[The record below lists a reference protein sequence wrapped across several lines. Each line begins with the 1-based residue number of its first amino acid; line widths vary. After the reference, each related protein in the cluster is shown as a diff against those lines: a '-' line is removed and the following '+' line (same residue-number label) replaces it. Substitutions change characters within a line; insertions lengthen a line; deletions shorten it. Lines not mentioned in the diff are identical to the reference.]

1 MKDHVITLP
10 KFIDD
15 GRIDNILELL
25 NLVRTK
31 DSSFILD
38 FTEVKEISAAGLV
51 ILNCISDSIIEHK
64 RKVGVKNL
72 SLSSSLNNHIKNLFN
87 YQSNQMLSMTQM
99 AYEDKNNI
107 VWGAINSLDPSFPD
121 RIDNKFQ
128 NILSEDQ
135 LWYVRLIINEL
146 MQNSLDHSTAE
157 RYFFYAGIKNNDF
170 IFGVCDMGVS
180 IPAKLEQKYICEDDK
195 AYLLKSLELGVGTRR
210 IRCGGLG
217 LNHMFEILKQQKGR
231 LVIVSRYAQIRKY
244 FARRKTEANFLKKP
258 LRGTWCMARI
268 PISQG

>member
-1 MKDHVITLP
+1 MKDQKVVLP
-10 KFIDD
+10 QLIDD

-25 NLVRTK
+25 NLVRSK
-31 DSSFILD
+31 DTSFILD
-38 FTEVKEISAAGLV
+38 FSEVKEISAAGLA

-64 RKVGVKNL
+64 RKVVVKNL
-72 SLSSSLNNHIKNLFN
+72 LLSSSLNNHIKNLFN
-87 YQSNQMLSMTQM
+87 YQSNQMLSMAQM
-99 AYEDKNNI
+99 AYEDENNI
-107 VWGAINSLDPSFPD
+107 VSGAINSLDPSFPD

-135 LWYVRLIINEL
+135 LWYVRLIMNEL

-157 RYFFYAGIKNNDF
+157 RYFFYAGVKESDF

-180 IPAKLEQKYICEDDK
+180 IPAKLEQKYICGDDK

-210 IRCGGLG
+210 IRYGGLG

-244 FARRKTEANFLKKP
+244 FARRKTEASFLKNP

-268 PISQG
+268 PIS